1 MMKPLLVLFNPIRS
15 ILHLLCYVSLF
26 SLLGLL
32 LLRLLLLARILLTD
46 NLLLLLFLM
55 VIILQLILLLVL
67 LLLVNLLL
75 YRRRLLFCSSGR
87 VVVGGPVDGDLLAGE
102 VRFELRDDGDE
113 GVELLDGEGYSLII
127 RHAPKLAIL
136 QKIKDKSPMR
146 RSRR

>member
-1 MMKPLLVLFNPIRS
+1 
-15 ILHLLCYVSLF
+15 LHLLCYVSLF

-55 VIILQLILLLVL
+55 VIILQLILI